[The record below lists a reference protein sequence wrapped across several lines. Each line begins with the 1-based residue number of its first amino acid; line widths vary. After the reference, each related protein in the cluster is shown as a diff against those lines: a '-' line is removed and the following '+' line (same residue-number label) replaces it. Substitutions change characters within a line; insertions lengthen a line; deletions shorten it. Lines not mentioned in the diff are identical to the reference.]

1 MRGSLLGRFSCR
13 AHAAAAAAPSRLL
26 LLAHQSAP
34 RPSARRTNL
43 LALMATSAPSAPSRR
58 PPRPAAEVAADM
70 IKFIDASW
78 TQFHA
83 VGEL

>member
-1 MRGSLLGRFSCR
+1 MRGSLLQSLTSCR
-13 AHAAAAAAPSRLL
+13 ARAAAPARLL
-26 LLAHQSAP
+26 LLSP
-34 RPSARRTNL
+34 RPPARRATP
-43 LALMATSAPSAPSRR
+43 LAPMATSAPAPPGGPSRR

-83 VGEL
+83 VGE